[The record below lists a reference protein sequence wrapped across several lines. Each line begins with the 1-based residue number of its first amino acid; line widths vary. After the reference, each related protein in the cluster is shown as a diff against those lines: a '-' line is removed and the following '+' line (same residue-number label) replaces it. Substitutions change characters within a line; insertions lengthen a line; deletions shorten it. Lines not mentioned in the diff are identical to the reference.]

1 MTAAGEVHTIRTL
14 LEAKRLALDLAAT
27 LPDPE
32 RASIGLTELLVNAVE
47 HGNLGISYY
56 EKAELLE
63 RGELDREIELRLSL
77 PQLASR
83 RVRVT
88 VERTEGAVTT
98 TIEDEGEGFDWR
110 PYLTPDPDRLLASNG
125 HGIAIACGVCFDE
138 VTYQGK
144 GNRVVAVTRLG
155 AQEGVEGAS

>member
-1 MTAAGEVHTIRTL
+1 MSEAGEVHTIRTL
-14 LEAKRLALDLAAT
+14 TEAKQLALDLAAA

-47 HGNLGISYY
+47 HGNLGITYF
-56 EKAELLE
+56 EKADLLE
-63 RGELDREIELRLSL
+63 RGELDREIERRLGL

-88 VERTEGAVTT
+88 VRRAPDAVTT

-110 PYLTPDPDRLLASNG
+110 PYLTPDPERLLAANG

-138 VTYQGK
+138 VSFQGK
-144 GNRVVAVTRLG
+144 GNRVIAVTRLVG
-155 AQEGVEGAS
+155 